1 MSKAITRK
9 TISKNCIT
17 CKNLT
22 LGYDGQPVAEG
33 ISFTINAGDYV
44 VVLGENGAGKSTLMK
59 TLVHQVKPIAGE
71 MHYGDMKHYEIG
83 YLPQKTQVQ
92 KDFPASVWE
101 IVLSGCLSRLGKR
114 LFFGK
119 AEKERAM
126 KNLERM
132 AIADLKDKSF
142 RNLSGGQQQRVLLAR
157 ALCASEKLLL
167 LDEPT
172 AGLDAKTTAE
182 LYDMLHKLNKVS
194 GLAIIMVSHDQEAA
208 LQHATHVLK
217 VSREDSF
224 FGTVEA
230 YKEKEGN
237 SIG

>member
-1 MSKAITRK
+1 MSKTITRK
-9 TISKNCIT
+9 SISKNCIS
-17 CKNLT
+17 CKNLA

-33 ISFTINAGDYV
+33 ISFSINAGDFV

-59 TLVHQVKPIAGE
+59 TLVHQIKPLSGE

-101 IVLSGCLSRLGKR
+101 IVLSGCLSRLGTR
-114 LFFGK
+114 LFYGK
-119 AEKERAM
+119 AEKERAIANM
-126 KNLERM
+126 ERL
-132 AIADLKDKSF
+132 AIANLKDKSF

-157 ALCASEKLLL
+157 ALCASEKLLI

-172 AGLDAKTTAE
+172 AGLDVKTTGE
-182 LYDMLHKLNKVS
+182 LYEMLRKLNKVD
-194 GLAIIMVSHDQEAA
+194 GLAILMVSHDPQAA
-208 LQHATHVLK
+208 LQSATHVLR
-217 VSREDSF
+217 VSREHSF

-237 SIG
+237 SHG